1 MLLNND
7 TLLQKNR
14 NLLHRIVMLYADKD
28 NYGQQRRVYFRRSQ
42 ADKEYLRR
50 TKTIGENTNSGGKT
64 PIMAHIECNLTMAK
78 SLSLGAIIF

>member
-1 MLLNND
+1 
-7 TLLQKNR
+7 
-14 NLLHRIVMLYADKD
+14 MLYADKDRD

-42 ADKEYLRR
+42 ADKEDLRR
-50 TKTIGENTNSGGKT
+50 TKTVGENTNSGGKT